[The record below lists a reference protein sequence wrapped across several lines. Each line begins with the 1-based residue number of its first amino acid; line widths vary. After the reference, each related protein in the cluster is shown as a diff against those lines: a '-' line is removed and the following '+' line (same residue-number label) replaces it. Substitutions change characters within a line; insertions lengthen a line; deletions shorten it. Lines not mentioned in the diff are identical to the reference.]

1 MDMEGTFEDIED
13 ATAMSYTP
21 VEADG
26 GYYLMVKVTYTDGHG
41 PGKMAMET
49 TDAKVSTNTAPEF
62 DGATAARS
70 VAENSPAGTY
80 VGDRVTATDAD
91 DDSLTYSD
99 DSMYFDVN
107 DDGQIMVA
115 EGAMLDYE
123 MDDMH
128 TVTVTASDG
137 ESSDSIMV
145 TIMVTDM
152 YPGCGMQGGDAANM
166 YLNNDC
172 EALLESKDAL
182 GGSLNW
188 DEAMPISDWDGIQG
202 HATFP
207 SLSGDPM
214 RVTALHLQKGDL
226 DGMIP
231 DALGRLS
238 ALTYLNVHSNTLS
251 GMVPGALGM
260 LTNLE
265 VLYLNNNQLDGTI
278 GDLSGASSLEILWL
292 KSNQLT
298 GEIPSELGSLSNL
311 KELRLFNNPDLGGEI
326 PMELGSLSSLT
337 LLVVQN
343 TGLSGEIPMELGNLS
358 NLEWLG
364 LYNNNL
370 DGEIPMELGNLSNLE
385 VLLLSQNQLSGEIPS
400 ELGELAAL
408 TRLWVKDNQLTGS
421 IPSELGDLANLEQ
434 VRFSRNPGLTGCV
447 PAGLAAVADN
457 DFNHLGLPTCQ

>member
-1 MDMEGTFEDIED
+1 
-13 ATAMSYTP
+13 
-21 VEADG
+21 
-26 GYYLMVKVTYTDGHG
+26 MVKANLDYETKNSYEVTITATDSSGEDNDNATITVTIHVTDLDDAPTIMVYTG
-41 PGKMAMET
+41 PP
-49 TDAKVSTNTAPEF
+49 NNAPEF
-62 DGATAARS
+62 TDGDSTTRSVREGSAEGTDVGSPVAATDADEGDMLTYELGGTDAGSFAIDSASGQISVGEGTTLDDDVKDSYSVSVTVSDGEDSDSIEVTITVTPDNNAPEFTDGSSTTRS
-70 VAENSPAGTY
+70 VAENAAAGAY
-80 VGDRVTATDAD
+80 VGDPVIATDAD

-137 ESSDSIMV
+137 EADASIDV

-152 YPGCGMQGGDAANM
+152 YPGCGTQGGDAANM

-172 EALLESKDAL
+172 EALLDSKDAL

-188 DEAMPISDWDGIQG
+188 DEAMPINDWDGIQG
-202 HATFP
+202 HDMFP

-214 RVTALHLQKGDL
+214 RVNALHLQKRGL

-238 ALTYLNVHSNTLS
+238 ALTYLNLHSNTLD
-251 GMVPGALGM
+251 GMVPDALGM

-265 VLYLNNNQLDGTI
+265 VLYLNNNELDGTI

-298 GEIPSELGSLSNL
+298 GGIPASLGSLSNL
-311 KELRLFNNPDLGGEI
+311 RNLRLFNNNGLGGDDTDGVGQ
-326 PMELGSLSSLT
+326 P
-337 LLVVQN
+337 VQPH
-343 TGLSGEIPMELGNLS
+343 TPRGPGH
-358 NLEWLG
+358 
-364 LYNNNL
+364 
-370 DGEIPMELGNLSNLE
+370 
-385 VLLLSQNQLSGEIPS
+385 
-400 ELGELAAL
+400 
-408 TRLWVKDNQLTGS
+408 WVD
-421 IPSELGDLANLEQ
+421 
-434 VRFSRNPGLTGCV
+434 R
-447 PAGLAAVADN
+447 
-457 DFNHLGLPTCQ
+457 